1 MSPPHTIQPPTPVV
15 PPLPA
20 LFDQL
25 GQSYVLADRQ
35 GLVVDVNAT
44 FLALTGYERAQVL
57 GRSFYRMFV
66 PPSERAAREQ
76 AHQEYMQ
83 YERLDDGLKCAVL
96 TRAGYLRLLRW
107 HGGFAR
113 DAGGHVTGIWLAGQ
127 EIADRSGAPPA
138 LPGHNGSH
146 LQEFLDNAQDLVMH
160 LSADN
165 TLLFVNKAWKEK
177 LGYTD
182 ADLAHRSLTDV
193 VHPYYKAKLLYQ
205 LRNLY
210 EGEPV
215 NKIETV
221 FLTNAGKPVH
231 LIGSL
236 SAVREPGQ
244 PVSGHAI
251 LHDIT
256 DRIKAERLQKV
267 YYSIANLAISA
278 KDLAALYGAIHRE
291 LSKII
296 ETSNLFIALCDD
308 ARTELQ
314 FVYHVNQHPQPQAH
328 APRPFSSGFSEYVI
342 RGGQP
347 RYITRTEMQQLVQN
361 GTVTA
366 FGLMPEV
373 MLASP
378 LSVGERIIGVLAVQ
392 DYHRPD
398 AYAPGDLDVLHFIS
412 NQVALAIERKRN
424 EEQIQRQNA
433 RLNAIFES
441 GSHLMWTVDGR
452 GHLASFNRNYG
463 AYFLRRNGTP
473 ATRGLDLGVT
483 DLARMD
489 DEPRSTFTQ
498 YYQLAETGQPQRF
511 EVRLRDL
518 RGRDLWIE
526 VHLNPIYLGDGS
538 FEEISAIAHDI
549 TEQKRA
555 QLALEA
561 QEEKFRSIF
570 ESFQDVYYRT
580 DEAGLLT
587 IISPSVREVL
597 GYEPHE
603 VLGRPVQDFYYETT
617 NTDRLASLVEHTGSL
632 RNFETAMRHRA
643 GHPVSVLINAR
654 RAVQGAPGSEGIA
667 RDVTELHQMQDDL
680 RLAKDTAETALEA
693 KTQFLANMSHELR
706 TPMNGIIGMIDLLNQ
721 TVDTDEQR
729 EYVDTLRKSS
739 DALLTILND
748 ILDLSKIQ
756 AGKMRLQEG
765 PLELKAVLERI
776 RSLFLYRAE
785 QKQLTFTYH
794 ITPHTPRFVV
804 TDEVRLL
811 QILTNLVA
819 NALKFT
825 NEGTVSVVISSV
837 ATDGDYHIVRFA
849 VQDSGIGI
857 SPDDASRLFTNFT
870 QLDTTSSKTYGGTGL
885 GLAISRQ
892 LAELLGGEIGVFSDT
907 GQGSV
912 FWFTIRCRQAE
923 FKDLPVQLPD
933 AEGPLQVFL
942 TPPHILLVDD
952 NPINQKVGQRLLHKL
967 GCIVDVAIDG
977 PDAIAQATA
986 LGANYDL
993 IFMDIQMP
1001 DMDGITATRE
1011 IRERLGTGCP
1021 PVVAMT
1027 AYSMQEDAGRFMRQ
1041 GLDDYVGKPVK
1052 SQRLHEVLHRWV
1064 QPRPPRPAR
1073 RTRAT
1078 GVPEPLALPAA
1089 TTPTVPPR
1097 AIPATAPVPPAA
1109 PITAALAPAAT
1120 LVVTPIP
1127 VAPPVAAP
1135 VVATP
1140 AASSEPVL
1148 DMAVLQQLQ
1157 ELGGP
1162 EFAADLYREFEE
1174 EAGQLIAEAAL
1185 LVEATNETNST
1196 ALLSPLHQLKGTAAT
1211 VGAVALAAQARE
1223 IEIQLKLDPTADVK
1237 DNFLV
1242 LQHYFV
1248 VFTEACASALA
1259 LPADATAG

>member
-1 MSPPHTIQPPTPVV
+1 MSPLATIQLPTPVV

-35 GLVVDVNAT
+35 GLIVDVNAA
-44 FLALTGYERAQVL
+44 FLALTGYAREQVL
-57 GRSFYRMFV
+57 GRSFHRLLV
-66 PPSERAAREQ
+66 PPGERTLREQ
-76 AHQEYMQ
+76 AFLGYVRSEQF
-83 YERLDDGLKCAVL
+83 DDGLEHTLL
-96 TRAGYLRLLRW
+96 TRSGYSRLLRW
-107 HGGFAR
+107 QGGFAR
-113 DAGGHVTGIWLAGQ
+113 DADGRVTGVWLAGQ
-127 EIADRSGAPPA
+127 EMADRSVAPRV
-138 LPGHNGSH
+138 LTGDGTH

-165 TLLFVNKAWKEK
+165 ALLFVNKAWKEK

-182 ADLAHRSLTDV
+182 ANLSQRTLTDV

-221 FLTNAGKPVH
+221 FLTSSGKPVH

-244 PVSGHAI
+244 PVSGRAI

-314 FVYHVNQHPQPQAH
+314 FAYYVDQHPAPRAH
-328 APRPFSSGFSEYVI
+328 APRPFSTGLSEYVI

-347 RYITRTEMQQLVQN
+347 RYITRAEMQELVRN
-361 GTVTA
+361 GTITA

-378 LSVGERIIGVLAVQ
+378 LSVGDRIIGVLAVQ
-392 DYHRPD
+392 DYHRAD

-452 GHLASFNRNYG
+452 GRLASFNRNYA
-463 AYFLRRNGTP
+463 AYFLRRNGVP
-473 ATRGLDLGVT
+473 ATRGLDLRT
-483 DLARMD
+483 ADLARMD
-489 DEPRSTFTQ
+489 EDPRTAFMQ
-498 YYQLAETGQPQRF
+498 HYQLAETGQPQRF

-538 FEEISAIAHDI
+538 FDEISAIAHDI
-549 TEQKRA
+549 TEQKRT

-580 DEAGLLT
+580 DDEGLLT
-587 IISPSVREVL
+587 IISPSVRDVL

-603 VLGRPVQDFYYETT
+603 VLGRPVRDFYYDAATST
-617 NTDRLASLVEHTGSL
+617 QLADFVEHTGSL
-632 RNFETAMRHRA
+632 RNFETKMRHRA
-643 GHPVSVLINAR
+643 GHPVSMLINAR
-654 RAVQGAPGSEGIA
+654 QALQGPPGSEGIA
-667 RDVTELHQMQDDL
+667 RDVTELHQMQGDL
-680 RLAKDTAETALEA
+680 RLAKDTAEAALEA

-721 TVDTDEQR
+721 TVETDEQR

-756 AGKMRLQEG
+756 AGKMRVQEG
-765 PLELKAVLERI
+765 ALELSAVLERI
-776 RSLFLYRAE
+776 RALFLYRAE
-785 QKQLTFTYH
+785 QKHLSFTYL

-804 TDEVRLL
+804 TDEIRLL
-811 QILTNLVA
+811 QILSNLVA

-825 NEGTVSVVISSV
+825 TEGTVSVVVSSV
-837 ATDGDYHIVRFA
+837 ALEGEYHTLRFA

-892 LAELLGGEIGVFSDT
+892 LAELLGGEIGVYSDT

-912 FWFTIRCRQAE
+912 FWFTIRCREAQAL
-923 FKDLPVQLPD
+923 DLPMPLPD
-933 AEGPLQVFL
+933 SEVPLQTFG
-942 TPPHILLVDD
+942 TPPRILLVDD

-967 GCIVDVAIDG
+967 GCTVDVAIDG

-986 LGANYDL
+986 LGADYDL

-1001 DMDGITATRE
+1001 DMDGVTATRE
-1011 IRERLGTGCP
+1011 IRARLGNACP

-1027 AYSMQEDAGRFMRQ
+1027 ADSMQEDAGRFMRQ

-1052 SQRLHEVLHRWV
+1052 TQRLHEVLHRWV
-1064 QPRPPRPAR
+1064 RPRPAPAVPAR
-1073 RTRAT
+1073 KLRAAA
-1078 GVPEPLALPAA
+1078 PRPAPAAPPAPKAPAMAPAPPPAPAPAPALPALDA
-1089 TTPTVPPR
+1089 T
-1097 AIPATAPVPPAA
+1097 
-1109 PITAALAPAAT
+1109 
-1120 LVVTPIP
+1120 
-1127 VAPPVAAP
+1127 
-1135 VVATP
+1135 
-1140 AASSEPVL
+1140 
-1148 DMAVLQQLQ
+1148 VLQQLQ

-1174 EAGQLIAEAAL
+1174 EAGQLLADAAL
-1185 LVEATNETNST
+1185 LAAAPSEANGT

-1211 VGAVALAAQARE
+1211 VGAMALAAQARVLE
-1223 IEIQLKLDPTADVK
+1223 VQLKADPAASVK
-1237 DNFLV
+1237 DNFLL
-1242 LQHYFV
+1242 LQHYFAAFV
-1248 VFTEACASALA
+1248 AACTL
-1259 LPADATAG
+1259 ATAEPAGVAPA

>member
-1 MSPPHTIQPPTPVV
+1 MSPSHTVPPPTPVV

-57 GRSFYRMFV
+57 GRSFYRLFV

-76 AHQEYMQ
+76 AHQDFLQ
-83 YERLDDGLKCAVL
+83 RERLDNGLECAVL
-96 TRAGYLRLLRW
+96 TRAGYMRLLRW
-107 HGGFAR
+107 QGGFAR
-113 DAGGHVTGIWLAGQ
+113 DASGQVTGLWLAGQ
-127 EIADRSGAPPA
+127 EIADRSASPTA
-138 LPGHNGSH
+138 LAGHDGSH

-165 TLLFVNKAWKEK
+165 NLLFVNKAWKEK

-182 ADLAHRSLTDV
+182 ADLAHHSLTDV

-221 FLTNAGKPVH
+221 FLTSTGKPVH

-278 KDLAALYGAIHRE
+278 KNLAALYGAIHRE

-314 FVYHVNQHPQPQAH
+314 FAYYVDQHPQPRAH
-328 APRPFSSGFSEYVI
+328 APRPFSSGISEYVI

-347 RYITRTEMQQLVQN
+347 RYITRAEMQQLVQD
-361 GTVTA
+361 GTITS

-378 LSVGERIIGVLAVQ
+378 LSVGERIIGVLVVQ

-452 GHLASFNRNYG
+452 GRLASFNRNYG
-463 AYFLRRNGTP
+463 AYFLRRNGAP
-473 ATRGLDLGVT
+473 ATRGLDLRVA

-587 IISPSVREVL
+587 IVSPSVRDVL

-603 VLGRPVQDFYYETT
+603 VLGRPVQDFYYEATT
-617 NTDRLASLVEHTGSL
+617 TDRLASLVEHTGGL

-680 RLAKDTAETALEA
+680 RLAKNTAEAALEA

-721 TVDTDEQR
+721 TVNTDEQR

-765 PLELKAVLERI
+765 ALELKAVLERI

-785 QKQLTFTYH
+785 QKRLVFTYH
-794 ITPHTPRFVV
+794 ITPHTPRFIV

-811 QILTNLVA
+811 QILSNLVA

-825 NEGTVSVVISSV
+825 NEGTVSVVVSSV
-837 ATDGDYHIVRFA
+837 ATDGDYHTVRFA

-857 SPDDASRLFTNFT
+857 SSDDASRLFTNFT

-892 LAELLGGEIGVFSDT
+892 LSELLGGEIGVFSDT

-912 FWFTIRCRQAE
+912 FWFTIRCRQAQFE
-923 FKDLPVQLPD
+923 DLPVLLPA
-933 AEGPLQVFL
+933 AEGPVQAFL

-967 GCIVDVAIDG
+967 GCVVDVATDG
-977 PDAIAQATA
+977 PDAIARATA

-1001 DMDGITATRE
+1001 DMDGITATRK

-1027 AYSMQEDAGRFMRQ
+1027 AYSMQEDASRFMRQ
-1041 GLDDYVGKPVK
+1041 GMDDYVGKPVK
-1052 SQRLHEVLHRWV
+1052 TQRLHEVLHRWV
-1064 QPRPPRPAR
+1064 RPRPAR
-1073 RTRAT
+1073 RTRAVAEPP
-1078 GVPEPLALPAA
+1078 GPLALLAAPA
-1089 TTPTVPPR
+1089 
-1097 AIPATAPVPPAA
+1097 PAVAPEAVAEPNAAPV
-1109 PITAALAPAAT
+1109 
-1120 LVVTPIP
+1120 
-1127 VAPPVAAP
+1127 VAAP
-1135 VVATP
+1135 VVAGL
-1140 AASSEPVL
+1140 EPVL
-1148 DMAVLQQLQ
+1148 DVAVLQQLQ

-1174 EAGQLIAEAAL
+1174 EAEQLLAEAAPL
-1185 LVEATNETNST
+1185 AEAANEANGT

-1211 VGAVALAAQARE
+1211 VGAVALAAQARML
-1223 IEIQLKLDPTADVK
+1223 EIQLKADPAADVK

-1248 VFTEACASALA
+1248 AFTEAYASALA
-1259 LPADATAG
+1259 LPADAAAG